1 MELSV
6 TPIVTCDLCYTQ
18 WQSIEYKSFGH
29 AQMNYYH
36 VIWAEHDLVSYVE
49 PIRRK
54 QHIDGNEILRQAKI
68 QYKIQCSILSEVY
81 SNLALYKT
89 QSRGRKVPQAS

>member
-1 MELSV
+1 
-6 TPIVTCDLCYTQ
+6 
-18 WQSIEYKSFGH
+18 
-29 AQMNYYH
+29 MNHYH
-36 VIWAEHDLVSYVE
+36 VIRAEHGLVSYVE

-54 QHIDGNEILRQAKI
+54 QHIDGDEILRQAKN

-89 QSRGRKVPQAS
+89 QSRGRKVPEAS

>member
-18 WQSIEYKSFGH
+18 LQTIEYKLFCY
-29 AQMNYYH
+29 AQMDYYH

-54 QHIDGNEILRQAKI
+54 QHIDDNEILKQAKI
-68 QYKIQCSILSEVY
+68 Q
-81 SNLALYKT
+81 
-89 QSRGRKVPQAS
+89 